1 MKKILYIP
9 LIIIL
14 TLSISGCQKNDKS
27 TYNNENNKPI
37 KTSTNKVIAKNYNEV
52 IVDDTDTTESKT
64 NEELSNKTEVN
75 IEPIIEEK
83 ENSTNELMNSQPST
97 EEEKPATTTPNTEIV
112 TQTPS
117 PNPTPTPDNTERR
130 FKIVTKNSNYEI
142 VNDGEIVTI
151 GLGVAENLKE
161 ILSTLSTK
169 YFNGY
174 NIELSTIENINSQK
188 IAVIN
193 LTGDEL
199 FWNQKMQGSLG
210 GSVTE
215 YTLIENVL
223 QRDYPGY
230 WINGVRF
237 TINNKPIID
246 NGHTPGLASTTY
258 R

>member
-1 MKKILYIP
+1 MKKIFYIP
-9 LIIIL
+9 LIAVL
-14 TLSISGCQKNDKS
+14 TLSISGCQKNDKVAS
-27 TYNNENNKPI
+27 NNENNNPI
-37 KTSTNKVIAKNYNEV
+37 KTSTNKVIAKNYNET
-52 IVDDTDTTESKT
+52 IIEDTNATELKI
-64 NEELSNKTEVN
+64 NEEISNKNEVN
-75 IEPIIEEK
+75 TEPIIEK
-83 ENSTNELMNSQPST
+83 QENTTNEIIPPQSNTDDQKPPTSMPST
-97 EEEKPATTTPNTEIV
+97 EVVIPAPTPN
-112 TQTPS
+112 
-117 PNPTPTPDNTERR
+117 PNPDTTERR
-130 FKIVTKNSNYEI
+130 FKIVTKNSNYEV
-142 VNDGEIVTI
+142 VNDGEVVTI
-151 GLGVAENLKE
+151 GLGVAENLRK
-161 ILSTLSTK
+161 ILNTLSIK

-174 NIELSTIENINSQK
+174 NIELSTIETIGSQK

-193 LTGDEL
+193 LEGDEL

-246 NGHTPGLASTTY
+246 TGHTPGLASTTY